1 MNRLF
6 VAIELPPEVKE
17 GFRSIQE
24 PLKKSS
30 ARLTLVDPDLIH
42 ITLKFIGDTPDAV
55 TRQIADALGVLKEEP
70 FPIQVKGIS
79 GNNIRQPR
87 VIWANV
93 EDGGKCGVLHSR
105 IEDHLAP
112 FGVKKEDRAFRPH
125 ATVARVKE
133 FHPDLIE
140 FLKPLR
146 DREFGNG
153 MVSGFSLKKSTL
165 TPKGPI
171 YQTIKEVLF

>member
-6 VAIELPPEVKE
+6 VAIELPPEVKDSL
-17 GFRSIQE
+17 RSIQE

-42 ITLKFIGDTPDAV
+42 ITLKFIGDTPDAD
-55 TRQIADALGVLKEEP
+55 TRQIADALGVLKGEP
-70 FPIQVKGIS
+70 FLIRVKGIS
-79 GNNIRQPR
+79 GNNPRLPR

-93 EDGGKCGVLHSR
+93 DDGGKCGVLHSL

-112 FGVKKEDRAFRPH
+112 FGVVKENRAFRPH

-140 FLKPLR
+140 FIKPLR
-146 DREFGNG
+146 DRDFGNG
-153 MVSGFSLKKSTL
+153 IVSGFSLKKSTL

-171 YQTIKEVLF
+171 YQTVKDVLF